1 MIKLQLQ
8 FKSVDGGLFI
18 PRLLFEMEIYE
29 IKFDV
34 TCTVHVL
41 IFNISPNKCIQTNTV
56 KYSSAVL
63 FLHVSAIECHPQGV
77 YYNKG
82 TQVQYAD
89 AGIDTLTVWHFGAKT
104 CRI

>member
-1 MIKLQLQ
+1 M
-8 FKSVDGGLFI
+8 
-18 PRLLFEMEIYE
+18 EMYE

-41 IFNISPNKCIQTNTV
+41 IFNMSPKKCTQSNTV

-63 FLHVSAIECHPQGV
+63 FIHVSALECHPQGV

-89 AGIDTLTVWHFGAKT
+89 AGIDTLTGWHFGAKR
-104 CRI
+104 CRC